1 MMAARLA
8 VRWQILGL
16 LTFVSLVRSID
27 ALNFSVAAKQIMP
40 EYGLTSVQMGVL
52 YTAFTV
58 GYGFFHIPGGWLA
71 DLLGPRRV
79 LALAILWWSV
89 FTGLTALAGEL
100 PIVEQFLPPFWA
112 FFLIRFLVGVGEG
125 AAYPTTSKMVA
136 NWMAAGERGLA
147 SGFVWSGAGLGY
159 ALAPPLVA
167 WGMVRY
173 GWRLTFYA
181 LAALG
186 VLLAV
191 CWYKAVRDRPED
203 HPRVSQQE
211 LERIYSGTRPTGQES
226 RSPRHPPWRVIL
238 AERNI
243 LLMSVGMFCLGYV
256 AYIYQSWFYLYL
268 VNVRGFSI
276 VTGGLFAAG
285 PFVAVTLLS
294 PLGGLVSDALT
305 HRYGPRSGRRTAAM
319 AGFFGS
325 ALCMYLGA
333 RAPDPY
339 LAVILLSLGDGLAYS
354 VIGSLWSTVMDIAGE
369 HTGAVYGVVG
379 MCANIGG
386 MVAPTLT
393 PLLAAYYG
401 WEVALYAAAL
411 LAGGGGM
418 LWVAIDASKKLTI
431 GERGAVSLPEA
442 VGLRH

>member
-1 MMAARLA
+1 MGVRLA
-8 VRWQILGL
+8 VRWQVLWL
-16 LTFVSLVRSID
+16 LTVVSLVRSID

-40 EYGLTSVQMGVL
+40 EYGFTPVQMGIL
-52 YTAFTV
+52 YTAFTI
-58 GYGFFHIPGGWLA
+58 GYALFHLPGGWLA
-71 DLLGPRRV
+71 DLLGPRRI
-79 LALAILWWSV
+79 LALAIAWWSV

-100 PIVEQFLPPFWA
+100 PGVGQWVTPFWA

-125 AAYPTTSKMVA
+125 AAYPTTSKTVA

-147 SGFVWSGAGLGY
+147 SGLIWSGAGLGY

-167 WGMVRY
+167 WGMVLY
-173 GWRLTFYA
+173 GWRLTFHA
-181 LAALG
+181 LAVLG
-186 VLLAV
+186 LLLAV
-191 CWYKAVRDRPED
+191 LWYRVVRDRPED
-203 HPRVSQQE
+203 HPRISQQE
-211 LERIYSGTRPTGQES
+211 LARIYGGAQPTGQDS
-226 RSPRHPPWRVIL
+226 HPLRHPPWRAML
-238 AERNI
+238 ANRNI

-285 PFVAVTLLS
+285 PFLAVTVLS
-294 PLGGLVSDALT
+294 PVGGFVSDTLT
-305 HRYGPRSGRRTAAM
+305 RRYGPTGGRRAPAM

-333 RAPDPY
+333 QAPDPY
-339 LAVILLSLGDGLAYS
+339 LAVLLLSLGDGLAYS
-354 VIGSLWSTVMDIAGE
+354 VIGSLWSTIMDIAGE

-393 PLLAAYYG
+393 PLLATVYG
-401 WEVALYAAAL
+401 WEVALHAAAL
-411 LAGGGGM
+411 LAGTGGT
-418 LWVAIDASKKLTI
+418 LWLGIDAGKKLAI
-431 GERGAVSLPEA
+431 PGCVPDPRPHAAGIQKQ
-442 VGLRH
+442 